1 MRIFVYKRQPNQ
13 RKRAVSAVTQGR
25 YVIGQ
30 TPAVRSI
37 LHPNRVNQK
46 FGQMPLKQNAQTSAE
61 SEYSVGK
68 RTPEEVVRSQGQLL
82 DPATRF
88 FFEQQFGQDFSR
100 VRVHIDAMASESA
113 QAVNALAYTVKNDI
127 VFDNG
132 QYAPETSRG
141 RKLLAHELVHVLQ
154 QRKTNFNS
162 PVLYRSPGEGGE
174 AFSREQLQIFAN
186 DPSQALVRWPQL
198 DSAERGQLLGLM
210 VSRHGAGFVESFERV
225 ADSMRGPVTAR
236 NYSDY
241 RTVDR
246 RRLESRGWNRI
257 GVTGQGFDF
266 WVHPSGG
273 VLMVSTGEPGVVQ
286 PTEEPVREARET
298 SPGEL
303 PTDIEIPDDP
313 VARYGPVV
321 SMSNTFMGQEADARL
336 YANGTIEVYYAG
348 SDNPITYMPAPGTA
362 SFYQAYNE
370 EGQAYSGTP
379 IDIYREFPDYLA
391 EELDL

>member
-1 MRIFVYKRQPNQ
+1 MLIFSRKPKSIQ
-13 RKRAVSAVTQGR
+13 RKTPVSTVAQGR
-25 YVIGQ
+25 NVIGQ

-37 LHPNRVNQK
+37 LHPERVNQK
-46 FGQMPLKQNAQTSAE
+46 SGQVPMDRDVQANAQ
-61 SEYSVGK
+61 SEYVVNTSM
-68 RTPEEVVRSQGQLL
+68 PEEVIRSHGQSL

-88 FFEQQFGQDFSR
+88 FFEQRFGQDFSR
-100 VRVHIDAMASESA
+100 VRVHTDAVASESA
-113 QAVNALAYTVKNDI
+113 QTVNALAYTVKNNI
-127 VFDNG
+127 VFENG

-141 RKLLAHELVHVLQ
+141 RKLLAHELAHVLQ
-154 QRKTNFNS
+154 QRKTHFNS

-210 VSRHGAGFVESFERV
+210 VSRHGTGFVESFERV
-225 ADSMRGPVTAR
+225 ADSMRGPVTVR

-257 GVTGQGFDF
+257 GLTGQGFDF

-273 VLMVSTGEPGVVQ
+273 VLMVFTDEPGAAQ
-286 PTEEPVREARET
+286 PAEEPASEAHEV
-298 SPGEL
+298 SSGVL

-313 VARYGPVV
+313 VTRYGPVV

-336 YANGTIEVYYAG
+336 YANGTIEVYYPG
-348 SDNPITYMPAPGTA
+348 SDNPITYMPAPGTT
-362 SFYQAYNE
+362 SFYQTYNE

-379 IDIYREFPDYLA
+379 VDIYREFPDYLA